1 MHERRDAN
9 FTDGLSGVAVVRGL
23 PEKAADNPGIV
34 LLGPE
39 IARLPVN
46 RQVSGIGQRN
56 VDDPTLWRSNRG
68 AVRMACTTEKTP
80 AILVSKSCDTNAE

>member
-1 MHERRDAN
+1 MRERRDAN
-9 FTDGLSGVAVVRGL
+9 LTDGLGGVAVVRRL
-23 PEKAADNPGIV
+23 PEKAAYDPGIV

-56 VDDPTLWRSNRG
+56 VDDATLWRSNRC
-68 AVRMACTTEKTP
+68 AVCVACTTEKTP
-80 AILVSKSCDTNAE
+80 VILVSKSDDTDAE